1 MLDDFGG
8 LEQGRLVGD
17 LVVQGEE
24 GRFCVVV
31 RVMGNAVHGKGF
43 EFRGLTIFNLIY
55 YILDPLYTCNGNNY
69 VNIYKYHYVFG
80 LVPAMPT
87 SCFSIL
93 LLYSE

>member
-31 RVMGNAVHGKGF
+31 RVMGNAVHGNGF
-43 EFRGLTIFNLIY
+43 EFR
-55 YILDPLYTCNGNNY
+55 
-69 VNIYKYHYVFG
+69 V
-80 LVPAMPT
+80 
-87 SCFSIL
+87 
-93 LLYSE
+93 

>member
-31 RVMGNAVHGKGF
+31 GVMGNAVHG
-43 EFRGLTIFNLIY
+43 ER
-55 YILDPLYTCNGNNY
+55 
-69 VNIYKYHYVFG
+69 V
-80 LVPAMPT
+80 
-87 SCFSIL
+87 
-93 LLYSE
+93 